1 MSAISGTHWL
11 LMSVG
16 SSFYLN
22 MLMEGR
28 PRPPQN
34 LRVRHL
40 HHESPHNNHNPS
52 SGNADAPITDNEGSD
67 HDDSPP
73 AENEGMNAHSP
84 SKAKSMENHPQTREV
99 WFAGTHS
106 DM

>member
-34 LRVRHL
+34 LRVRH

-52 SGNADAPITDNEGSD
+52 SGDADAPITDSGSD
-67 HDDSPP
+67 YDDRPPADSPS
-73 AENEGMNAHSP
+73 M
-84 SKAKSMENHPQTREV
+84 AKSMENHPQTREV